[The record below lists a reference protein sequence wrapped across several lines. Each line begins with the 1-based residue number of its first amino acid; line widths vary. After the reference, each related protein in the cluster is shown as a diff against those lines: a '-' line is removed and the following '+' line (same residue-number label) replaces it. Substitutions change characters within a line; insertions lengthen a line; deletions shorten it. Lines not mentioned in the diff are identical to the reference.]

1 MTHGVYYR
9 PRPVSTGISSSD
21 GTVEVKSVGQFPAL
35 LRKGFFSY
43 KATPASAVYYILI
56 YGGIMQ
62 LELYMVLIGA
72 IVFVAAF
79 LLGWFINSK
88 IGKNNIALAKEK
100 AQKIVEEAEKEAKHI
115 KREKLLEVKDEWL
128 KKKQEFDNEVNS
140 KRQKLQNYE
149 KQLESREDNL
159 EKKYDVVNQREKALK
174 DLEKQLQL
182 QKEEIEKKQ
191 EELSRLLVEQNSR
204 LEKIAGLTSEEAK
217 KMLMENM
224 ISKAK
229 ADAAQMIKE
238 IRDHAKVEAKKEA
251 QKIVIQAIQRTAVDH
266 SVEST
271 VSVVQIQND
280 EMKGRIIGREGRNIR
295 AFEAATGVDVIVD
308 DTPEAVILS
317 AFDQFRREVA
327 RIALERLIADG
338 RIHPARIEEVVAKVE
353 QELDEEIQKEGEN
366 TLIQLGLHGL
376 HPELVKHVG
385 KMKYRSSYGQNLL
398 QHSIEVAYLT
408 GIMAAE
414 LGFDVNLAK
423 RAGLL
428 HDIGKTIDRDVEGPH
443 ALLGYEL
450 TKKYREHP
458 IVVNAVG
465 SHHEDIEMEHPI
477 AALVQAADA
486 ISGAR
491 PGARREPLE
500 SYVKRLENLEAL
512 AKSFEGVAKTYAIQ
526 AGREVRVVVEP
537 DHVDDTLADR
547 LSYEIA
553 QKIQDEMEYPG
564 QIKVTVIREV
574 RKIAY
579 AK

>member
-1 MTHGVYYR
+1 
-9 PRPVSTGISSSD
+9 
-21 GTVEVKSVGQFPAL
+21 
-35 LRKGFFSY
+35 
-43 KATPASAVYYILI
+43 
-56 YGGIMQ
+56 MQ
-62 LELYMVLIGA
+62 LDLFMVLI
-72 IVFVAAF
+72 VTVVAAILAF
-79 LLGWFINSK
+79 IFGWFINSK
-88 IGKNNIALAKEK
+88 IGKNNVAVAKEK

-128 KKKQEFDNEVNS
+128 KKKQEFDTEVNI
-140 KRQKLQNYE
+140 KKQKLLNHE
-149 KQLESREDNL
+149 KQLEAREENL
-159 EKKYDVVNQREKALK
+159 EKKFDLVTQKEKTNKELEK
-174 DLEKQLQL
+174 TVLVQKEDLERKHA
-182 QKEEIEKKQ
+182 
-191 EELSRLLVEQNSR
+191 ELDALIAEQNVR
-204 LEKIAGLTSEEAK
+204 LEKTAGLTSDEAK

-224 ISKAK
+224 INKAK
-229 ADAAQMIKE
+229 SDASQAIKE
-238 IRDHAKVEAKKEA
+238 VRDQAKAEAKKEA
-251 QKIVIQAIQRTAVDH
+251 QRIVVQAIQRTAVDH

-327 RIALERLIADG
+327 RISLERLIADG
-338 RIHPARIEEVVAKVE
+338 RIHPARIEEVVEKVQ
-353 QELDEEIQKEGEN
+353 QELDEEIQREGEN
-366 TLIQLGLHGL
+366 TLIQLGLHGV
-376 HPELVKHVG
+376 HRELVKHIG

-414 LGFDVNLAK
+414 LGFDTNLAK
-423 RAGLL
+423 RAGLM
-428 HDIGKTIDRDVEGPH
+428 HDIGKTIDKDVEGPH
-443 ALLGYEL
+443 ALLGYDL
-450 TKKYREHP
+450 TKKYNEHP

-537 DHVDDTLADR
+537 DKVDDAVADR

-553 QKIQDEMEYPG
+553 AKIQEEMEYPG
-564 QIKVTVIREV
+564 QIKVMVIREV
-574 RKIAY
+574 RKISY

>member
-1 MTHGVYYR
+1 MEILLIV
-9 PRPVSTGISSSD
+9 IS
-21 GTVEVKSVGQFPAL
+21 V
-35 LRKGFFSY
+35 
-43 KATPASAVYYILI
+43 
-56 YGGIMQ
+56 
-62 LELYMVLIGA
+62 VLIA
-72 IVFVAAF
+72 FAFFV
-79 LLGWFINSK
+79 GWSLNNK
-88 IGKNNIALAKEK
+88 IGKNSVAVAKEK
-100 AQKIVEEAEKEAKHI
+100 AQRLIDESEKEAKHL

-128 KKKQEFDNEVNS
+128 KKKQEFDSDINT
-140 KRQKLQNYE
+140 KKQKLQNHE
-149 KQLESREDNL
+149 KQLESREENL
-159 EKKYDVVNQREKALK
+159 EKKYEIVT
-174 DLEKQLQL
+174 
-182 QKEEIEKKQ
+182 QKEKSIKEIEKSISLQ
-191 EELSRLLVEQNSR
+191 TSELERKHNELDHLISEQNTS
-204 LEKIAGLTSEEAK
+204 LEKIAGLTSDDAK

-229 ADAAQMIKE
+229 SDAAQSIKD
-238 IRDHAKVEAKKEA
+238 IRDQAKADAKKEA
-251 QKIVIQAIQRTAVDH
+251 QKVIVQAIQRTAVDH

-271 VSVVQIQND
+271 VSVIQIQND

-295 AFEAATGVDVIVD
+295 SFEAITGVDVIVD

-327 RIALERLIADG
+327 RISLERLIADG

-366 TLIQLGLHGL
+366 TLIMLGLHGV
-376 HPELVKHVG
+376 HPELVKHIG

-414 LGFDVNLAK
+414 FGFDTNLAR

-428 HDIGKTIDRDVEGPH
+428 HDIGKTIDRNVEGPH
-443 ALLGYEL
+443 ALLGYDL
-450 TKKYREHP
+450 TKKYNEHP
-458 IVVNAVG
+458 IVINAVG

-477 AALVQAADA
+477 AALVQSADA

-500 SYVKRLENLEAL
+500 SYVKRLENLETI

-537 DHVDDTLADR
+537 DKVDDLFADR
-547 LSYEIA
+547 LANDIA
-553 QKIQDEMEYPG
+553 QKIQEEMEYPG
-564 QIKVTVIREV
+564 QIKITVIREV
-574 RKIAY
+574 RKITY